1 VIAVAI
7 ASWIYP
13 LFSKMRQIAPRHG
26 TPGPDLLFAL
36 IDDQRCPLLD
46 VFLYFGTNNRCH
58 DDRARFP

>member
-1 VIAVAI
+1 
-7 ASWIYP
+7 
-13 LFSKMRQIAPRHG
+13 MRQIAPRHG